1 MGKLDGKFVL
11 ESQDNVGPCMLALG
25 MPEAEVKTMLDPA
38 NEVCVTVCENNDGS
52 FTTSSKN
59 SLATQFNMSST
70 FKVGERT
77 EMKEPFP
84 HFFTIT
90 KKNENTW
97 INRVEMGGKVM
108 VTEST
113 VHNYGM
119 SVRGTVEGTACA
131 FKEEF
136 KKVSPKI
143 SGYYVFESENG
154 MEKVVKLLSPQMTG
168 AEWDKFK
175 HTMEV
180 RVVDKGDGMCVD
192 ERYGGKKKVYSV
204 KYDEEF
210 DFCDADWKVD
220 DKRVVT
226 KISPGSYLTVCKAK
240 KDGKVTE
247 YTTSFTDCG
256 VEFHMKIG
264 ALEGVQYYKRVTD
277 IEGTWKGVAQCG
289 IDGYLDCL
297 GITGSQKAEMIADM
311 ANEVFTEERIGGGK
325 LRNVNNSKFMPNELV
340 IKLDE
345 SYTMD
350 MPGFGSIECVT
361 TELGETFI
369 TVMKFNGKTIAMNQ
383 KISGDFMVVETCVD
397 GNPASR
403 FKAIYTRC

>member
-11 ESQDNVGPCMLALG
+11 ESQDNVGPCMMALG
-25 MPEAEVKTMLDPA
+25 MPEGDVKTMLDPA
-38 NEVCVTVCENNDGS
+38 NEVCVTVCENSDGS
-52 FTTSSKN
+52 FTTSSRN
-59 SLATQFNMSST
+59 SLATQFNTSST

-90 KKNENTW
+90 KKNDNTW
-97 INRVEMGGKVM
+97 INRAEMGGKVM

-119 SVRGTVEGTACA
+119 SVCGTVEGTACA

-154 MEKVVKLLSPQMTG
+154 MLPLLKIMAPQMTG
-168 AEWDKFK
+168 AEWDKIK

-180 RVVDKGDGMCVD
+180 RVVDNGDGMCVD

-204 KYDEEF
+204 KYDEEY
-210 DFCDADWKVD
+210 DFSEPDWKID

-226 KISPGSYLTVCKAK
+226 KTGPGAYLTVCKSK

-247 YTTSFTDCG
+247 YSSNFTDYG

-264 ALEGVQYYKRVTD
+264 ALEGTQYYKRVAD
-277 IEGTWKGVAQCG
+277 VEGCWKVVSHCG
-289 IDGYLDCL
+289 MDAYLECL
-297 GITGSQKAEMIADM
+297 GITGDQKTQMIAEMG
-311 ANEVFTEERIGGGK
+311 NEVFSEERIGGGK
-325 LRNVNNSKFMPNELV
+325 LRNRNNSKFWPNEF
-340 IKLDE
+340 IFKMDE
-345 SYTMD
+345 SYTID
-350 MPGFGSIECVT
+350 MPGLGSIEAVT

-369 TVMKFNGKTIAMNQ
+369 TVMKFNGKTIATNQ
-383 KISGDFMVVETCVD
+383 KITGDFMVVEACVD
-397 GNPASR
+397 GNPASK
-403 FKAIYTRC
+403 FKAIYTRG